1 MTIKRSSGVGRHVL
15 VPVLFAL
22 VSCTTNDTSRDTPV
36 AAGRVDAG
44 LRALRPATVVT
55 SDSAMVVSASPYAT
69 DAGLAVLRNGGN
81 AVDAAVAVA
90 FTLAVTYP
98 TAGNIG
104 GGGFLVARIN
114 GRNVALD
121 FREIAPSGAS
131 RDMYLD
137 STGQLTDRSVTGA
150 LAAGVPGSVAGLF
163 EAHRKYGTK
172 PWSELVQPAAELAER
187 GFAVDTAFA
196 EDSEGA
202 TARLANDSA
211 SAALYL
217 RNGRY
222 VALGTTWRAPELAA
236 VLRRIATQGRDGFYT
251 GTTADLIVAAM
262 QKSGG
267 IITHAD
273 LAGYRPLWRTPV
285 EFDYRGHRVVSMP
298 PASSG
303 GLTLALILGIV
314 GHDDVASL
322 GWRSAASI
330 HLLAE
335 AERRAFAR
343 RNALLGDPAF
353 GPIATAAFLSTDT
366 AAALRAEITD
376 RASVGRTAPATPE
389 PRHTTHFSIVDAKGN
404 AVSLTTTLNESYGAA
419 FTVPGAQFL
428 LNDEMDDFTTAP
440 GAVNAMGLVQGE
452 RNAIAPGKRMLSS
465 MTPTLVLDSAGAIEL
480 VTGAAGGAY
489 IITGVAHQIVSL
501 FDFHRSLGEAMA
513 APQFHFQDRPD
524 SLVVETVAWADTAVG
539 LMAPLGHGVKRSPWG
554 LLVSMQS
561 IHREAGKWR
570 GVTEPRGFGSASG
583 Y

>member
-1 MTIKRSSGVGRHVL
+1 MLATPAAKPL
-15 VPVLFAL
+15 LLAAL
-22 VSCTTNDTSRDTPV
+22 
-36 AAGRVDAG
+36 AG
-44 LRALRPATVVT
+44 LAGCTAAKEPVVTGRGDGGARAMRSATVVS

-69 DAGLAVLRNGGN
+69 EAGLEVLRRGGN
-81 AVDAAVAVA
+81 AVDAAVTVA

-104 GGGFLVARIN
+104 GGGFLVARVN
-114 GRNVALD
+114 GQNVALD
-121 FREIAPSGAS
+121 FRETAPGGAS

-137 STGQLTDRSVTGA
+137 SAGGPTDRSVTGP
-150 LAAGVPGSVAGLF
+150 LASGVPGSVAGLY

-172 PWSELVQPAAELAER
+172 PWAELLRPAIDLAEK
-187 GFAVDTAFA
+187 GFAVDTAFT
-196 EDSEGA
+196 EDSDSA
-202 TARLANDSA
+202 ADRLSKDSA
-211 SAALYL
+211 SAALFM
-217 RNGRY
+217 REGRFI
-222 VALGTTWRAPELAA
+222 APGTQWRAPELAA
-236 VLRRIATQGRDGFYT
+236 LLRRIAERGRDGFYT
-251 GTTADLIVAAM
+251 GETAELITAAM
-262 QKSGG
+262 RKSGG
-267 IITHAD
+267 IITLQD
-273 LAGYRPLWRTPV
+273 LARYTPLWRTPV

-303 GLTLALILGIV
+303 GLTLALILGIMETR
-314 GHDDVASL
+314 DVASL

-335 AERRAFAR
+335 AERRAFVR
-343 RNALLGDPAF
+343 RNSLLSDPAF
-353 GPIATAAFLSTDT
+353 GPIATASFLSKDT
-366 AAALRAEITD
+366 ATALSAGITD
-376 RASVGRTAPATPE
+376 RAAASSTAPATPE

-428 LNDEMDDFTTAP
+428 MNDEMDDFTTAV

-501 FDFHRSLGEAMA
+501 IDFRRPLGEAMA
-513 APQFHFQDRPD
+513 APQFHFQDQPD
-524 SLVVETVAWADTAVG
+524 SLVVEQVAWADTAAL
-539 LMAPLGHGVKRSPWG
+539 LMSPLGHGVKRSPWG
-554 LLVSMQS
+554 ILVSMQS
-561 IHREAGKWR
+561 IHRDAGRWK
-570 GVTEPRGFGSASG
+570 GVTEPRGFGRAKG